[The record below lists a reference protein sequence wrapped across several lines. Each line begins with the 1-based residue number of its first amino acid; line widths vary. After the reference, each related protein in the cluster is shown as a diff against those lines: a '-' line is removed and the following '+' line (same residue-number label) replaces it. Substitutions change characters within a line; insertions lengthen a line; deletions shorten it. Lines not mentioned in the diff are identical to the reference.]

1 MDELE
6 VILVALLLA
15 VTLLAAAA
23 RAINV
28 PYPIVLVIGGALLG
42 FAGLEEIKLDPDL
55 VLLLFLPPLLY
66 SGAFFANLRELRTA
80 VRPIALLAIGLVLV
94 TMVAVAVTAHTLI
107 DGISWPAAFVLGAIV
122 GPTDPVAASAIARRL
137 GVPRRLVAVLEGEAL
152 VNDATAL
159 VAYRIAITATTSAV
173 AFSFVDAAWEFA
185 WKAAGGIAVGL
196 VVGWIVAQVR
206 KRMDDPV
213 LENTIG
219 LLTAYAA
226 YVPAE
231 LLHVSAVL
239 AAVTVGCYV
248 GWQAPKISSPAT
260 RLMGYG
266 MWELLQFL
274 LNALLFILIGLQL
287 PRILEALEDTPALT
301 LLGWGVAVSAAV
313 VSARLLWQWF
323 IIFPIRWLDRRAVMR
338 TRPRTRWQ
346 ERSIVG
352 WAGMRGSVSLAA
364 ALALPTDFPFRDEI
378 VFSTF
383 AVIFVTL
390 VLQGLTLP
398 PLIRK
403 LGVLDDGSEEER
415 EELKARLHAT
425 QAALVRLEELADE
438 EWTRDD
444 TLERMRGAFEY
455 RRRRLKARAGKIEDE
470 GFEDRSTAYQT
481 VVREVLEA
489 QRAEIVR
496 LRNEG
501 TISNDVM
508 HRIEREL
515 DLEDE
520 RLEI

>member
-1 MDELE
+1 
-6 VILVALLLA
+6 
-15 VTLLAAAA
+15 
-23 RAINV
+23 
-28 PYPIVLVIGGALLG
+28 
-42 FAGLEEIKLDPDL
+42 
-55 VLLLFLPPLLY
+55 
-66 SGAFFANLRELRTA
+66 
-80 VRPIALLAIGLVLV
+80 
-94 TMVAVAVTAHTLI
+94 
-107 DGISWPAAFVLGAIV
+107 
-122 GPTDPVAASAIARRL
+122 
-137 GVPRRLVAVLEGEAL
+137 
-152 VNDATAL
+152 
-159 VAYRIAITATTSAV
+159 
-173 AFSFVDAAWEFA
+173 
-185 WKAAGGIAVGL
+185 
-196 VVGWIVAQVR
+196 
-206 KRMDDPV
+206 MDDPL

-260 RLMGYG
+260 RLMGFG

-287 PRILEALEDTPALT
+287 PSILEALEDTSPLT
-301 LLGWGVAVSAAV
+301 LLAWGVGVSLAV
-313 VSARLLWQWF
+313 VVVRLLWGWLTV
-323 IIFPIRWLDRRAVMR
+323 FPIRWLDRRAVMR

-346 ERSIVG
+346 ERTIVG

-364 ALALPTDFPFRDEI
+364 ALALPIDFPFRDEI

-383 AVIFVTL
+383 AVILVTL

-398 PLIRK
+398 PLIRM
-403 LGVLDDGSEEER
+403 LGVLDDGTEEEH
-415 EELKARLHAT
+415 EELKARMHAT
-425 QAALVRLEELADE
+425 QAALVRLEELGGED
-438 EWTRDD
+438 WTRDD
-444 TLERMRGAFEY
+444 TIERMRGAYEY
-455 RRRRLKARAGKIEDE
+455 RRRRLKARAGKISDEE
-470 GFEDRSTAYQT
+470 GFEDRSAQYQT

-496 LRNEG
+496 LRNAG